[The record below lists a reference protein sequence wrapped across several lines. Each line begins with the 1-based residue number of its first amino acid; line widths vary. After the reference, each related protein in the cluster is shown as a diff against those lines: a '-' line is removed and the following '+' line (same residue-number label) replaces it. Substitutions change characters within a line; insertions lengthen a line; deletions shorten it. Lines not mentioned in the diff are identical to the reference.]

1 MLSNSDE
8 LVSLLE
14 ARLNPSKFAEY
25 LGYKNAPFHE
35 TLYSHLRREECKRIL
50 AILPPGHGKSTC
62 FTVNYPIW
70 KVGRNPDR
78 RFMIASH
85 TADFVNSFIRE
96 ISARMESP
104 KYVEVFGEL
113 KPARPNKWAQNE
125 LIVKREGIAKDPT
138 FKAIATQ
145 QATIGPRMHEIVADD
160 IVDRRRAWSATY
172 RADVKYWFKNELLS
186 RLEPNGRVM
195 VVGTRWHH
203 LDLYGDLIKEKD
215 EQGKPVW
222 TLLHFPAIDPQTNK
236 ALWPE
241 RWPLEVLLGIK
252 RDVGSP
258 MFSGQY
264 LGNPTPIEGGE
275 LLDAWLNY
283 YGAPVDDIEHRLFR
297 LPPRQTMRLYQ
308 VWDLAISESPD
319 ACYTVGLTLGLDMEQ
334 GNIYLLNISRGHWS
348 FHAIMKRIEADALA
362 WNPFKIGIESNG
374 FQRMIA
380 QGLRPKLLPIIEI
393 QTKKNKEERIRGL
406 SANFENMRI
415 RIDKS
420 MDELILEYLQFPKGE
435 TVDVLDALEMGV
447 SMIIEESTYP
457 RITRSHASSFDPSNP
472 S

>member
-25 LGYKNAPFHE
+25 LGYVNAPFHE
-35 TLYSHLRREECKRIL
+35 TLYSYLRREEYKRIV

-70 KVGRNPDR
+70 KVGRNPGR

-104 KYVEVFGEL
+104 KYIELFGEL
-113 KPARPNKWAQNE
+113 KPERPNKWTQNE

-186 RLEPNGRVM
+186 RLEPDGRVM

-215 EQGKPVW
+215 EKGNPVW
-222 TLLHFPAIDPQTNK
+222 ALLHFPAIDPKTNR

-275 LLDAWLNY
+275 FLEVWLNY
-283 YGAPVDDIEHRLFR
+283 HNSEIEDVANRIFR
-297 LPPRQTMRLYQ
+297 LPSRQRMRIVQ
-308 VWDLAISESPD
+308 AWDLAISEAPD
-319 ACYTVGLTLGLDMEQ
+319 AAYTVGVTLGVSME
-334 GNIYLLNISRGHWS
+334 GDIYVLSIARDKMNCP
-348 FHAIMKRIEADALA
+348 AMMKRIEAEALA
-362 WNPFKIGIESNG
+362 WKPERIGIESVG
-374 FQRMIA
+374 FQRIVA
-380 QGLRPKLLPIIEI
+380 QGLRPKLLPIVDIK
-393 QTKKNKEERIRGL
+393 QSKNKGERIRTL
-406 SANFENMRI
+406 SANFENGRI
-415 RIDKS
+415 RIDKH
-420 MDELILEYLQFPKGE
+420 MDDLILEYLQFPKGE
-435 TVDVLDALEMGV
+435 TVDILDALEMGV
-447 SMIIEESTYP
+447 RMIVE
-457 RITRSHASSFDPSNP
+457 SHATGIAETRVA
-472 S
+472 